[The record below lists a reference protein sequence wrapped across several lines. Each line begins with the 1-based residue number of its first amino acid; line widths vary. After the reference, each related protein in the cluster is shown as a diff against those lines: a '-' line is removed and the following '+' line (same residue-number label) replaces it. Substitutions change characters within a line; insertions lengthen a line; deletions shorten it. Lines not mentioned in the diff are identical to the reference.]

1 MGLLSPR
8 VMNFAYGMGAAIVII
23 GALFKIAHFEIG
35 PLTGNTILTIG
46 MFIEIIACL
55 LFVFKLL
62 LNKKDNFLNK

>member
-1 MGLLSPR
+1 MKNKYIIAL
-8 VMNFAYGMGAAIVII
+8 FVIGVI
-23 GALFKIAHFEIG
+23 FTIFGALFKVMHFEIG

-62 LNKKDNFLNK
+62 LNKKDDFLNK